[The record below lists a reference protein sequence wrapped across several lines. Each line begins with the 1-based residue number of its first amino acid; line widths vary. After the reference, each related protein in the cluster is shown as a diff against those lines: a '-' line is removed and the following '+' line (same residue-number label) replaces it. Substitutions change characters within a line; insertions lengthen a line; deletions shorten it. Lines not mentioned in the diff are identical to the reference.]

1 MKATEVIK
9 AVEGDEIMVTKVKLV
24 GGSWNQKEVEVQEW
38 AFTLDTP
45 VKENKKRDRYVIER
59 EYNRGLYAGEVD

>member
-1 MKATEVIK
+1 
-9 AVEGDEIMVTKVKLV
+9 MVTKVKLV

>member
-24 GGSWNQKEVEVQEW
+24 GGSWNQKEVEVQVGTNII
-38 AFTLDTP
+38 ASMGMYKD
-45 VKENKKRDRYVIER
+45 YC
-59 EYNRGLYAGEVD
+59 